1 MLIAFFVSGSK
12 EAVML
17 ISSGTKTTMTAMLL
31 GVMISTSAVAMQG
44 LFRHRAGRG
53 GLGDGQRDNAP
64 ISLPAG
70 ARLVQDVA
78 YGSDPKQ
85 TMDVYIPSNAHN
97 APVVFMV
104 HGGAWM
110 IGNKSNSGVVQN
122 KIDYFLPKG
131 YVFISIAYRMV
142 PQVGVMTEADDVAH
156 ALAYAQQHAADWGGD
171 PSRFV
176 LMGHSAGAHLV
187 TLLSAV
193 PSLWQSAGAKPW
205 LGTVA
210 LDSAAYDVVS
220 IMSSQ
225 HQGFYD
231 RVFGSDQK
239 LWQQASPTLQLSSA
253 PPPMLLV
260 CSSLRDNSC
269 DQATAFAAKVKS
281 LGGRANVVSLAMRH
295 RDINVDV
302 GASASYTGE
311 IDGFLQSLG
320 LN

>member
-1 MLIAFFVSGSK
+1 
-12 EAVML
+12 ML
-17 ISSGTKTTMTAMLL
+17 ISPNTRTIITVLLL
-31 GVMISTSAVAMQG
+31 GAIISTSAVAMQG
-44 LFRHRAGRG
+44 LFRRAGRG
-53 GLGDGQRDNAP
+53 AFGNDAAQGRRDNAP
-64 ISLPAG
+64 ISLPSG
-70 ARLVQDVA
+70 ARLVQNVA

-85 TMDVYIPSNAHN
+85 AMDVYIPANAHN
-97 APVVFMV
+97 APVIFMV

-110 IGNKSNSGVVQN
+110 IGDKANSGVVQN
-122 KIDYFLPKG
+122 KIDDFLPKG
-131 YVFISIAYRMV
+131 CIFISVDYRMV

-187 TLLSAV
+187 TLLSAA
-193 PSLWQSAGAKPW
+193 PSIVQSAGAKPW

-210 LDSAAYDVVS
+210 LDSAAYNVVS

-231 RVFGSDQK
+231 RVFGNDQQ

-260 CSSLRDNSC
+260 CASQRQNSC
-269 DQATAFAAKVKS
+269 DQATAFADKAKS
-281 LGGRANVVSLAMRH
+281 LGGRVSVVPVDMRH
-295 RDINVDV
+295 RDINVEV
-302 GASASYTGE
+302 GTTGE
-311 IDGFLQSLG
+311 LTDQVSGFLQSVG